1 MIRKGKHTG
10 IHRTLGVRELI
21 LFMQKAEKS
30 YYYNCFAL
38 LSQTGMRAGEAGAL
52 TWSDVDLK
60 KRTVLIHRTLEQE
73 NDREWIISNV
83 TKTNSGLR
91 RLRLSDEAAD
101 ALIRQKQKMQGL
113 YGENAVTPS
122 SLVFLSQVQG
132 YAYYRLLNTGIRTVI
147 RRINKGGGRFS
158 NFSSHAFRHTF
169 ATRCVQQ
176 GMKPEVLKGIL
187 GHSDISITLNTYYHL
202 EQNVVD
208 AAMNRIAIPIR

>member
-1 MIRKGKHTG
+1 
-10 IHRTLGVRELI
+10 
-21 LFMQKAEKS
+21 MQKAKNS

-113 YGENAVTPS
+113 YGEDAVIP
-122 SLVFLSQVQG
+122 LLSRLPLPGSGICILPAPQHRNPHRHP
-132 YAYYRLLNTGIRTVI
+132 AY
-147 RRINKGGGRFS
+147 
-158 NFSSHAFRHTF
+158 
-169 ATRCVQQ
+169 
-176 GMKPEVLKGIL
+176 
-187 GHSDISITLNTYYHL
+187 
-202 EQNVVD
+202 
-208 AAMNRIAIPIR
+208 